1 VTELMIV
8 PLVVKDEPEYR
19 PLTKIED
26 PLIGIKM
33 SLCPKVMLPQDIR
46 CYLKTRL
53 LKYED

>member
-1 VTELMIV
+1 MIV